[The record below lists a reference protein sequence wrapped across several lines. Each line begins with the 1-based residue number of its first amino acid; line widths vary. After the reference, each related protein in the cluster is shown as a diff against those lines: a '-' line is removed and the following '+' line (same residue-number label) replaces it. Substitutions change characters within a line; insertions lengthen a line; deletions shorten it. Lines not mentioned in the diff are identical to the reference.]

1 MYKAEGRHFIATLY
15 GVKDIKNLDKLRYI
29 FEKSLQKSGA
39 NICGKSEHTFSDFG
53 FTCVWLLK
61 ESHCSIHTYAEQGII
76 FVDFFSCGNS
86 CNVKVFE
93 NLILCNLEME
103 RSESRRIKRE

>member
-1 MYKAEGRHFIATLY
+1 MFKAEGRHFIATLY
-15 GVKDIKNLDKLRYI
+15 NVKDIKNLEKLRI
-29 FEKSLQKSGA
+29 VFENALEKSGA
-39 NICGKSEHTFSDFG
+39 SICGKTEHTFSDLG

-61 ESHCSIHTYAEQGII
+61 ESHCSIHTYAEEGTI

-86 CNVKVFE
+86 CDIKKFE

-103 RSESRRIKRE
+103 RSFSRKLKRE